1 MRNIVTKVMD
11 SQVGIPLHPK
21 HHTNLG
27 LHPAVFLS
35 KRASRVNNH
44 PLMVKHQSEPVH
56 LSYSKSEYIR
66 KLIKSDVFFN
76 IRSKTTVSTFSFK
89 KITTKKYFK
98 YFILKL

>member
-11 SQVGIPLHPK
+11 SHVGILLHPK

-35 KRASRVNNH
+35 KRAWSVNKH
-44 PLMVKHQSEPVH
+44 PLTVKQSEPVH

-66 KLIKSDVFFN
+66 KLIKIDVFLILEEKPLFRLFLLKN
-76 IRSKTTVSTFSFK
+76 NNK
-89 KITTKKYFK
+89 KVF
-98 YFILKL
+98 